1 MELTLFCPCV
11 PFNMNAQYC
20 HLFVVSSME
29 NELLV
34 IAMESVI
41 YLYGV
46 NDYME
51 SEDLLH
57 SAVEVP

>member
-1 MELTLFCPCV
+1 
-11 PFNMNAQYC
+11 MNAQYC
-20 HLFVVSSME
+20 YLFVVSSME